1 MKIVYLEGLGVDPS
15 LFEQLEQEQ
24 LSRFPDLEV
33 VHYADRSEDP
43 AVMIERSKDAD
54 VLVFSNIPFRK
65 EVLEHCKNLKY
76 IAVAF
81 TGVDHIDID
90 YCKERGIA
98 VSNASGYSNE
108 SVAELVFAL
117 TLGLLRNVLPCDQA
131 TRDGKTMAGLMGEEL
146 SGKTFGVV
154 GLGAIGTKVAKLARA
169 FDCRVLAYNRS
180 EKNLDGIEMVDLDTL
195 LAESDIVSLHVPVT
209 NETKKLINEN
219 NLRKMKKSALL
230 INAARGPVIDNDAL
244 AQALH
249 EGIIRGAGIDVF
261 DMEPPIPSDYPL
273 LQAPNTLFT
282 PHVAFATKESMV
294 KRAYIVV
301 QNLEDWLDGKQSN
314 IILP

>member
-43 AVMIERSKDAD
+43 AVLIERSKDAD

-131 TRDGKTMAGLMGEEL
+131 TRDGKTMSGLMGEEL

-154 GLGAIGTKVAKLARA
+154 GLGAIGTKVAKLAQA

-209 NETKKLINEN
+209 NETKKLINAEN
-219 NLRKMKKSALL
+219 LCKMKKSALL

>member
-33 VHYADRSEDP
+33 VHYADRSEDL
-43 AVMIERSKDAD
+43 AVLIERSKDAD

-131 TRDGKTMAGLMGEEL
+131 TRDGKTMSGLMGEEL

-154 GLGAIGTKVAKLARA
+154 GLGAIGTKVAKLAQA

-209 NETKKLINEN
+209 NETKKLINAEN
-219 NLRKMKKSALL
+219 LCKMKKSALL

>member
-1 MKIVYLEGLGVDPS
+1 MS
-15 LFEQLEQEQ
+15 
-24 LSRFPDLEV
+24 
-33 VHYADRSEDP
+33 
-43 AVMIERSKDAD
+43 
-54 VLVFSNIPFRK
+54 
-65 EVLEHCKNLKY
+65 
-76 IAVAF
+76 
-81 TGVDHIDID
+81 
-90 YCKERGIA
+90 
-98 VSNASGYSNE
+98 
-108 SVAELVFAL
+108 
-117 TLGLLRNVLPCDQA
+117 
-131 TRDGKTMAGLMGEEL
+131 GLMGEEL

-154 GLGAIGTKVAKLARA
+154 GLGAIGTKVAKLAQA

-180 EKNLDGIEMVDLDTL
+180 EKDLDGIEMVDLDTL

-209 NETKKLINEN
+209 NETKKLINAEN
-219 NLRKMKKSALL
+219 LCKMKKSALL